1 MDNLILKSFDALL
14 FDLDGTLVDSM
25 PLHNKAWIE
34 TVANHGRAINED
46 MLLELAGISTLR
58 TVEIFNDRYG
68 WNLDPVLIAK
78 EKESLYI
85 KSLNNPENLKI
96 AEEVLEVARKNFE
109 SKKLAIVTGGER
121 ETVEKVIS
129 ITGLRDLFPVV
140 VCAEDTERGKQFPDP
155 FLLAAEKLKVSPEK
169 CLVFEDGDV
178 GIKGAQSAG
187 MGVVKVDLRSE
198 GRKF

>member
-1 MDNLILKSFDALL
+1 
-14 FDLDGTLVDSM
+14 M